1 MKILR
6 VKLEDQRVLEALLA
20 AKQKIK
26 AIKRLRDLTAAGL
39 KECKDA
45 IDQLAGSVLVN
56 PSAVIQNPWVIES
69 VRMVSPTGKHLEL
82 SMKEL
87 ELNFLQESNNIG
99 LNEVAELLDLTDFI
113 KNWQLRHHKKDGD
126 VK

>member
-1 MKILR
+1 MR

-26 AIKRLRDLTAAGL
+26 AIKRLRDMTGSGL
-39 KECKDA
+39 REAKDA
-45 IDQLAGSVLVN
+45 IDQMAGLVLKN
-56 PSAVIQNPWVIES
+56 PTAVVQNPWLVES

-82 SMKEL
+82 SIKDL

-113 KNWQLRHHKKDGD
+113 KNWQMRHHKKKGD